1 MSKYMQIDIRLI
13 PFYEKGF
20 VEHFQGIASLLKE
33 GGYQKHIDNDES
45 LYSIV
50 DYLVDITQDP
60 GFSSYIKKRIAPYV
74 VRMSAL
80 KSAAQEK
87 LLSRKLEELDQC
99 LYQLEDQFED
109 LEKQES
115 LQ

>member
-1 MSKYMQIDIRLI
+1 MQIDVRLI
-13 PFYEKGF
+13 PIYEKGF

-33 GGYQKHIDNDES
+33 GGYQKQIDNHES

-50 DYLVDITQDP
+50 DYLVDITRDP
-60 GFSSYIKKRIAPYV
+60 GISSYIKKRIAPHV

-80 KSAAQEK
+80 KAVARDR
-87 LLSRKLEELDQC
+87 LLARKLEELDQC

-109 LEKQES
+109 FERNL
-115 LQ
+115 

>member
-1 MSKYMQIDIRLI
+1 MKIDVRLMA
-13 PFYEKGF
+13 FYEKGF
-20 VEHFQGIASLLKE
+20 AEHFQGIASLLKE

-50 DYLVDITQDP
+50 DYLVDITRDP
-60 GFSSYIKKRIAPYV
+60 GVSSYIKKRIAPYV

-80 KSAAQEK
+80 KAMARDK
-87 LLSRKLEELDQC
+87 LLAKKLEELDQC

-109 LEKQES
+109 LERNV
-115 LQ
+115 